1 MIETAEA
8 AWIANAGDGTVT
20 RLDRKTGE
28 ELGTTKVGRDPRQL
42 AFSQGFVWVTNNDD
56 NTVTRLDPKTGR
68 IVGNAIP
75 VGSKPI
81 GIAAGA
87 GSIWVANHGDDTHH
101 ADRAVNHG
109 HDRLLPVP
117 GQPGTCPTRR
127 PASSRSAAR
136 RTGPCC
142 STTPRPGASAPG
154 RTS

>member
-68 IVGNAIP
+68 IVGSPIP

-101 ADRAVNHG
+101 PDRAVTMDTTG
-109 HDRLLPVP
+109 FFQYP
-117 GQPGTCPTRR
+117 GSQAPPTRP